1 MLKKSID
8 INSIRFLVNHMIYAI
23 CLQFGIYNLT
33 FSNCWVVVYC
43 LEDEIQNGNTNK
55 SDEKHDYGSIDERQ
69 SQPKARK
76 LSSWLHNVNIKFVF
90 IKYISTSY
98 LTLHV
103 NKDYTLALK
112 TNYIYLI
119 CSSTTCFCINIHNT
133 HSKVKRMASRLI

>member
-1 MLKKSID
+1 MWITWL
-8 INSIRFLVNHMIYAI
+8 IYAI
-23 CLQFGIYNLT
+23 CLQFVIYNLN
-33 FSNCWVVVYC
+33 FSNFRIDVDC

-69 SQPKARK
+69 SQPKYWK

-90 IKYISTSY
+90 IKYMSTSY

-112 TNYIYLI
+112 TNHRYLI

-133 HSKVKRMASRLI
+133 RSKVKRMASRLI